1 MSFRPSFM
9 PALKEIYT
17 NSNDQNI
24 CHVLSWQYISSVMSN
39 LVQNLPET
47 EGDRVVWQESFNNFF
62 ISICLFSIDDALPD
76 GYQQAWDAIIKDIN
90 GIGGEDA
97 VERAWEIKN
106 RAVQIAQSVA
116 DITIAYLNETD
127 QASKNNISE
136 EIMFYAWELLR
147 WLNSMPTNLKI
158 GNASWNKSIGA
169 AVDPRAWQ
177 FSSEILPV
185 DVPIFG
191 TDKDE
196 CLVHDYDDDSAVEA
210 KNSDDEYGFEP
221 LKDNKGKAVE
231 TAYCELT
238 HPTDQAQITA
248 AFNIDPK
255 FVQPETYLY
264 TGVYER
270 QDKKHYIT
278 VCSSSNRDRLVNSSV
293 KSPKVPILV
302 KNPLS
307 QLWYEWY

>member
-17 NSNDQNI
+17 NSSDQNI

-47 EGDRVVWQESFNNFF
+47 EDDHEVWQASFNNFF
-62 ISICLFSIDDALPD
+62 ISICLFSVDDDLPD
-76 GYQQAWDAIIKDIN
+76 GYQQAWDLVQQTLISIEPA
-90 GIGGEDA
+90 A
-97 VERAWEIKN
+97 VERAWQIKN
-106 RAVQIAQSVA
+106 EAIQFAQRVSGL
-116 DITIAYLNETD
+116 TSAYSNATD
-127 QASKNNISE
+127 QASKSDISE

-147 WLNSMPTNLKI
+147 WLNSMPTNLKV

-169 AVDPRAWQ
+169 AVDPRAWR

-185 DVPIFG
+185 DVPIFA
-191 TDKDE
+191 TDDDDR
-196 CLVHDYDDDSAVEA
+196 LIYDYDDAYVVEA

-221 LKDNKGKAVE
+221 LQDNKSKAVE

-264 TGVYER
+264 TGVYETE
-270 QDKKHYIT
+270 DKDHYIT
-278 VCSSSNRDRLVNSSV
+278 VCSSSNRDCLVNSSV

-307 QLWYEWY
+307 QQWYEWY